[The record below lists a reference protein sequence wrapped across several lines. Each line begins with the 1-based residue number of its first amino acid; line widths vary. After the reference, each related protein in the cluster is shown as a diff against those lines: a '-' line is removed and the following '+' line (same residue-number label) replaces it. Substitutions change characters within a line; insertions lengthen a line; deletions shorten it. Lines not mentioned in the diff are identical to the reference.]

1 MTKKAKVGQHMSVL
15 DLADI
20 LKIITVAPMTARQVS
35 EQHKCGLVVL
45 RSILRCMVQ
54 LGVAHVSGWDHS
66 VRGTPAAIFCG
77 GAGESVKAPKTRDGL
92 EPQTLWGK
100 GVRSRPSANMVLFAS
115 LIHGLDEGGTIAEL
129 TERTGCNPTTATK
142 FVNHVRRIG
151 LAHVGAWHQ
160 SWTGYPARVFMLGSD
175 RDVARPKAQ
184 SKREKSLRQYYAR
197 KAKERQ
203 AKITWALSASNDTQL
218 EAA

>member
-45 RSILRCMVQ
+45 RRVLRCMVQ
-54 LGVAHVSGWDHS
+54 LDVAHVAGWDRAM
-66 VRGTPAAIFCG
+66 RGTPAAIFCG
-77 GAGESVKAPKTRDGL
+77 GSGDSAKPPMTREGL
-92 EPQTLWGK
+92 EPQTPWGN
-100 GVRSRPSANMVLFAS
+100 GVRMRPSANMVLFAS

-129 TERTGCNPTTATK
+129 TERTGCNEATATR

-160 SWTGYPARVFMLGSD
+160 NWTGYPARVFMLGAG
-175 RDVARPKAQ
+175 RDARRPKAQ
-184 SKREKSLRQYYAR
+184 DQREKSLRQYHA
-197 KAKERQ
+197 RQ
-203 AKITWALSASNDTQL
+203 AKKKQQAINAALFGHQ